1 MLKTCP
7 ECEQSVS
14 EKAYTC
20 PHCGY
25 PLKEISSKR
34 NKSSRKR
41 RRLPNG
47 FGQITKITGRNLSNP
62 YRVMVTVGKDDAGK
76 PISKLLKPKAY
87 FPSYND
93 AYNALVEYNKDPF
106 DISRS
111 ITMNEL
117 YQKWVSEHNVANP
130 RSLKNIKY
138 AWNYCEQI
146 YGIEVQALR
155 ARHVRAL
162 FSNPYKTIDDERVMA
177 KPATAKLLKSTI
189 NQLCDYAMSH
199 DLMARNYAREVMMPS
214 DHEEKHHKSFTESE
228 MKILWKH
235 SDDKFAA
242 MILIQCYMGWR
253 PSELLSIKRCDV
265 NLDEMYVI
273 GGSKTKAGINRI
285 VPIHSRVQ
293 SLFMRFWDASTGG
306 KWLFTSRLKGGNKLS
321 YGGYRDDFNAVL
333 ERYGLD
339 REHLPHDCRK
349 HFVTMAKDA
358 KMDEYALK
366 RIVGHSITDITE
378 STYTD
383 RPISWLREEIEKI
396 K

>member
-189 NQLCDYAMSH
+189 NQL
-199 DLMARNYAREVMMPS
+199 
-214 DHEEKHHKSFTESE
+214 
-228 MKILWKH
+228 
-235 SDDKFAA
+235 
-242 MILIQCYMGWR
+242 
-253 PSELLSIKRCDV
+253 
-265 NLDEMYVI
+265 
-273 GGSKTKAGINRI
+273 
-285 VPIHSRVQ
+285 
-293 SLFMRFWDASTGG
+293 
-306 KWLFTSRLKGGNKLS
+306 
-321 YGGYRDDFNAVL
+321 
-333 ERYGLD
+333 
-339 REHLPHDCRK
+339 
-349 HFVTMAKDA
+349 
-358 KMDEYALK
+358 
-366 RIVGHSITDITE
+366 
-378 STYTD
+378 
-383 RPISWLREEIEKI
+383 
-396 K
+396 